1 MFKNISSQF
10 LQNIGENNISF
21 VKEELANRKIPL
33 IVEDV
38 GGHEGRT
45 ITLYLDD
52 GRILLKKAGM
62 EKYLYKV
69 R

>member
-1 MFKNISSQF
+1 MFKIISSQF
-10 LQNIGENNISF
+10 LQNFGENNISF

>member
-1 MFKNISSQF
+1 LNAK
-10 LQNIGENNISF
+10 
-21 VKEELANRKIPL
+21 RIPIL
-33 IVEDV
+33 VEDT

-52 GRILLKKAGM
+52 GRILLKKAGV

-69 R
+69 K